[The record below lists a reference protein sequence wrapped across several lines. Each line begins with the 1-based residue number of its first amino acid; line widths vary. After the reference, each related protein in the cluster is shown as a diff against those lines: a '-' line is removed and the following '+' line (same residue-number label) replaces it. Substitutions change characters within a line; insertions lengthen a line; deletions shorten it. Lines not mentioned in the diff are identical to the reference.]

1 MDSDK
6 KGAGGQTGQRVNGY
20 GFLFLVCLEDLAA
33 LFCSCERLE
42 HSIAIILYGYTA
54 RMHAYRLRCVAVHP
68 LNCLLSEQAEEHC

>member
-1 MDSDK
+1 MLTRRNPEHLHTPC
-6 KGAGGQTGQRVNGY
+6 GENLQ
-20 GFLFLVCLEDLAA
+20 LA

-54 RMHAYRLRCVAVHP
+54 RMHAYGLRCVAVHP